1 MWQNQKLM
9 KKIIET
15 IKELKAQHK
24 ALEPALMGLTDKE
37 LTKQQ
42 RDKIEA
48 QADDIRQRLLVAYD
62 VFFVYT
68 LAISK
73 HNKKHE
79 TK

>member
-1 MWQNQKLM
+1 M

-15 IKELKAQHK
+15 IQELKAQHK

-42 RDKIEA
+42 FKKIEA

-62 VFFVYT
+62 VYFVYT

-73 HNKKHE
+73 HHKKNEH
-79 TK
+79 

>member
-1 MWQNQKLM
+1 M

-15 IKELKAQHK
+15 IQELKAQHK
-24 ALEPALMGLTDKE
+24 ALEPALIGLTDEE
-37 LTKQQ
+37 LTEGQ

-68 LAISK
+68 LAIEK
-73 HNKKHE
+73 HKAKKIF
-79 TK
+79 

>member
-1 MWQNQKLM
+1 M

-15 IKELKAQHK
+15 IQELKAQHK

-48 QADDIRQRLLVAYD
+48 KADDIRQRLLVAYD

-68 LAISK
+68 LAIEK
-73 HNKKHE
+73 HKAKK
-79 TK
+79 